1 MINYSTG
8 MTVAE
13 ERFQAYD
20 TKEGGALETDGDLKT
35 EITIDFEND
44 KCLGGIFRQVK
55 GKAEI
60 VWPATEH
67 AFVLEG
73 EVTIH
78 HHESGEKQTYKV
90 GDGWI
95 IDKGERVTWEVTTPT
110 FRKSFFLS
118 LAQD

>member
-1 MINYSTG
+1 MINYSPD
-8 MTVAE
+8 MAIAE
-13 ERFQAYD
+13 NRFQAYD

-35 EITIDFEND
+35 EITVDIEND
-44 KCLGGIFRQVK
+44 KCLGGVFRQVK

-78 HHESGEKQTYKV
+78 YHENDETINYKV
-90 GDGWI
+90 GDGWV
-95 IDKGERVTWEVTTPT
+95 IDKGERVTWEVTSPT
-110 FRKSFFLS
+110 FRKSFFIVL
-118 LAQD
+118 DPE

>member
-1 MINYSTG
+1 MVNYTPN
-8 MTVAE
+8 MAIAE
-13 ERFQAYD
+13 DRFQAYD
-20 TKEGGALETDGDLKT
+20 PKEGGALETDGDLKT

-44 KCLGGIFRQVK
+44 KCMGGVFRQVK

-78 HHESGEKQTYKV
+78 YHDKNETITYQV

-95 IDKGERVTWEVTTPT
+95 IDKGERVTWEVTSAT

-118 LAQD
+118 LAED